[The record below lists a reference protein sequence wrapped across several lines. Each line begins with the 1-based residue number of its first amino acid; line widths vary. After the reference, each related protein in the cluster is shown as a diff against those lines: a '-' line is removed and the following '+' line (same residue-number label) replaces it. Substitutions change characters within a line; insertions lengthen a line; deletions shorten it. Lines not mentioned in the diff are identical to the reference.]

1 MTVVQAKPALWN
13 DSRDQRLRELVRL
26 VGTLVG
32 DVIAEQ
38 EGPQA
43 FQNIEALRRGFITLR
58 ETTDPRLR
66 DKLEALVAG
75 LPAADAAVAI
85 RGFSAYFALV
95 NIVEEAV
102 RAVERGAEGAWP
114 RSFSAELMALK
125 EAGVGFDAVAAALRR
140 ISFMPVFTAHPTE
153 ARRRSVQ
160 NCHRRLFA
168 LVARLI
174 VTRPDTP
181 ERAEVVDAMRGEI
194 ELLWKTNPVRSGRLT
209 VADEIRNGLLFY
221 KHSLFH
227 AVPAVMRDLERAL
240 VQVYGEAAR
249 GFVAPPLVAFGS
261 WIGGD
266 RDGNPHVK
274 PESTILA
281 ARRQSRAILQEYL
294 RRVEDLRDRL
304 TQAGS
309 YLTHT
314 ARFAASLARD
324 EPIADAVFPGN
335 PRVYAGEPYRRKLSF
350 MLHRL
355 QRRAETIDRRI
366 AGEAPPDSG
375 ADPGDT
381 YRGPDEFLDDL
392 EALREDLVANRAARI
407 AHGGLKDLISLARSF
422 GFHLATLDIRQEAAR
437 HHEAVA
443 ELIGALPGAP
453 DYAALDEGERLDLL
467 DRLIAR
473 PGAVLLLGDAPSQET
488 QDTLATFAAVRAV
501 LAEIG
506 PAAIE
511 TYVVSMANSASAVM
525 EVLFLARLGGLV
537 EPRADGSWRAAIRV
551 APLFETIDD
560 LTAAP
565 AIMAR
570 LLDRPVYRAILAA
583 AGGTQEVMLGY
594 SDSCKDGGILG
605 SAWGLHRAQ
614 IALAALFA
622 ARAVPFLLFHG
633 RGGSHGRGGGPT
645 HDAILGQPRGS
656 TDGRL
661 KFTEQGE
668 VLSFK
673 YSNLP
678 TARYELTVGVTGVM
692 RALIADGTRADVDAA
707 WAAAMDRLA
716 ADGMRTYR
724 ALVADEPGFI
734 DYFHDTTPV
743 DELQALNIGSRP
755 GRRRSADRSL
765 SSVRAISWVFGW
777 SQSRIT
783 LPAWYGLGAACA
795 AFADESAENL
805 ALLRAMYAAWPFFR
819 NLLDN
824 AQMAHVK
831 GSLVAARDYAKLA
844 RDSESANRIYR
855 LLEQECTLSSRVV
868 RRITAAPTLLAA
880 DPRLATSLERR
891 APYIDAVNAVQ
902 VQLLRRVRADAGDA
916 WRHPLLLSINA
927 IAAGMRNIG

>member
-1 MTVVQAKPALWN
+1 VWN

-32 DVIAEQ
+32 EVIADQ

-43 FQNIEALRRGFITLR
+43 FQTIEALRRGFITLR
-58 ETTDPRLR
+58 ETSDPRLR
-66 DKLEALVAG
+66 DKLAGLVAD
-75 LPAADAAVAI
+75 LPAAAAAVAI

-102 RAVERGAEGAWP
+102 RAVERGGDGAFP
-114 RSFSAELMALK
+114 RSFAAELAALAA
-125 EAGVGFDAVAAALRR
+125 AGVGFAAVAAALAR
-140 ISFMPVFTAHPTE
+140 IRFMPVFTAHPTE

-181 ERAEVVDAMRGEI
+181 ERGEVVEAMRGEI
-194 ELLWKTNPVRSGRLT
+194 ELLWKTNPVRSDRLT

-221 KHSLFH
+221 KHALFH

-240 VQVYGEAAR
+240 IQVYGDAAR
-249 GFVAPPLVAFGS
+249 GFVAPPAVAFGS

-274 PESTILA
+274 PESTVLA
-281 ARRQSRAILQEYL
+281 ARHQSRAILQEYL

-304 TQAGS
+304 TQAGA
-309 YLTHT
+309 YLVPTD
-314 ARFAASLARD
+314 RFAASLARD
-324 EPIADAVFPGN
+324 EPIVDAVFPGN

-350 MLHRL
+350 IRHRL
-355 QRRAETIDRRI
+355 QRRAEAIERRI
-366 AGEAPPDSG
+366 AGEAA
-375 ADPGDT
+375 ADPEG
-381 YRGPDEFLDDL
+381 GPSDAYATPEAFLEDL
-392 EALREDLVANRAARI
+392 VALHDDLVANRAARI
-407 AHGGLKDLISLARSF
+407 AGGGLKDLIILARSF

-437 HHEAVA
+437 HHQAVA
-443 ELIGALPGAP
+443 ELIAALPGAP
-453 DYAALDEGERLDLL
+453 NYGALDEASRLDLL

-473 PGAVLLLGDAPSQET
+473 PGAVLLLGDAPSPET

-506 PAAIE
+506 PTAIE
-511 TYVVSMANSASAVM
+511 TYVVSMANSAGAVM

-537 EPRADGSWRAAIRV
+537 EPRADGTWRAALRV
-551 APLFETIDD
+551 APLFETIAD
-560 LTAAP
+560 LEAAP

-583 AGGTQEVMLGY
+583 SGGTQEVMLGY

-605 SAWGLHRAQ
+605 SAWGLHQAQ
-614 IALAALFA
+614 IALAALFD
-622 ARAVPFLLFHG
+622 ARGVPFLLFHG

-645 HDAILGQPRGS
+645 HDAILAQPRGS

-678 TARYELTVGVTGVM
+678 TARYELTVGLTGVM
-692 RALIADGTRADVDAA
+692 RAILAAPVPEDRAPAGIEPA
-707 WAAAMDRLA
+707 WAAAMDKLA
-716 ADGMRTYR
+716 ADGMRAYR

-795 AFADESAENL
+795 AFADESPENL
-805 ALLRAMYAAWPFFR
+805 ALLRTMYEAWPFFR

-824 AQMAHVK
+824 AQMAHIK
-831 GSLVAARDYAKLA
+831 GSLAAARDYAQLA
-844 RDSESANRIYR
+844 RDSATANRIYR
-855 LLEQECTLSSRVV
+855 LLEQECVLASRQL
-868 RRITAAPTLLAA
+868 RRIAAAPTLLAA

-891 APYIDAVNAVQ
+891 APYVDAVNAIQ

-927 IAAGMRNIG
+927 VAAGMRNIG

>member
-1 MTVVQAKPALWN
+1 MTAIQPKPALWN

-32 DVIAEQ
+32 DVIAGQ
-38 EGPQA
+38 EGQQA
-43 FQNIEALRRGFITLR
+43 FQNIEVLRRGFITLR

-66 DKLEALVAG
+66 DKLEALVAE
-75 LPAADAAVAI
+75 LPADAAAVAI

-102 RAVERGAEGAWP
+102 RAVERGGEGAWP
-114 RSFSAELMALK
+114 RSFAAELATLK
-125 EAGVGFDAVAAALRR
+125 EEGVGFASVTAALAR
-140 ISFMPVFTAHPTE
+140 IRFMPVFTAHPTE

-174 VTRPDTP
+174 VTRPETP
-181 ERAEVVDAMRGEI
+181 ERAEVIEAMRGEI
-194 ELLWKTNPVRSGRLT
+194 ELLWKTNPVRSDRLT

-221 KHSLFH
+221 KHSLFY
-227 AVPAVMRDLERAL
+227 AVPAMTRDLERAL
-240 VQVYGEAAR
+240 VQAYGDEAR
-249 GFVAPPLVAFGS
+249 GFVAPPVVAFGS

-304 TQAGS
+304 TQAGA
-309 YLTHT
+309 YLAHGQH
-314 ARFAASLARD
+314 FAASLARD
-324 EPIADAVFPGN
+324 EPIVDMVFPGN

-366 AGEAPPDSG
+366 AGETVPD
-375 ADPGDT
+375 PVDT
-381 YRGPDEFLDDL
+381 YAAAGDFLEDL
-392 EALREDLVANRAARI
+392 EALHDDLVANRAARI
-407 AHGGLKDLISLARSF
+407 ANGGLKDLIILARSF
-422 GFHLATLDIRQEAAR
+422 GFHLATLDIRQEASR
-437 HHEAVA
+437 HHQAVA

-453 DYAALDEGERLDLL
+453 DYAALDESGRLDLL

-488 QDTLATFAAVRAV
+488 QDTLATFIAVRAV

-525 EVLFLARLGGLV
+525 EVLFLARLGGLL
-537 EPRADGSWRAAIRV
+537 EPRADGQGGIAWRAGIRV

-560 LTAAP
+560 LEAAP

-605 SAWGLHRAQ
+605 SAWGLHRTQ
-614 IALAALFA
+614 IALAALFG
-622 ARAVPFLLFHG
+622 ARGVPFLLFHG

-645 HDAILGQPRGS
+645 HDAILAQPPGS

-692 RALIADGTRADVDAA
+692 RALLADGARAAIDPQ

-716 ADGMRTYR
+716 AEGLRAYR

-783 LPAWYGLGAACA
+783 LPAWYGLGTACA
-795 AFADESAENL
+795 AFGDETPEHL
-805 ALLRAMYAAWPFFR
+805 ALLRAMYEGWPFFR

-831 GSLVAARDYAKLA
+831 GSLAAARDYAKLA
-844 RDSESANRIYR
+844 RDSEAANRIYR
-855 LLEQECTLSSRVV
+855 LLEQECVLSSRVL
-868 RRITAAPTLLAA
+868 RRITAAPTLLAG

-916 WRHPLLLSINA
+916 WRQPLLLSINA
-927 IAAGMRNIG
+927 VAAGMRNIG